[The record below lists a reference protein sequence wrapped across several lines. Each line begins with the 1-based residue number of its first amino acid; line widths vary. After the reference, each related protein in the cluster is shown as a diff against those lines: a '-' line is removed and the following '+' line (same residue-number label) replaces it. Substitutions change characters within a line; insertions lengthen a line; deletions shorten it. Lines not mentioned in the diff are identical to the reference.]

1 MANRK
6 LLRKRKRHSKIS
18 IKFFAKAVET
28 VTQTYDYKTGI
39 GAMLIAFFMWGFQ
52 PLYWYVVGD
61 ADTFFLMACRTVWA
75 AVCCLAILK
84 IQGKLPQLWA
94 LLRDRKT
101 LLREMAATVFLMT
114 DWVVYLW
121 AVRNGHIMESSL
133 GYYLEPLACFFFGA
147 VVFREKITWRHF
159 VILAVVIVGIR
170 LSVQGFGGVPYV
182 TIALALCFAFY
193 AAIKKTLTVDS
204 IVSTT
209 AEILI
214 AAPLMLLFILFFRMG
229 DNGMASMTLR
239 LQLLLIGSGIVTGVP
254 MLFYGIGIENLP
266 LITVG
271 ICQYLSPTLSIFC
284 GMLLGEAFTKDKLP
298 GFVCIWLGVILYTLN
313 TIWEEKHAKT
323 SEKSLDKPD
332 EE

>member
-1 MANRK
+1 M
-6 LLRKRKRHSKIS
+6 
-18 IKFFAKAVET
+18 
-28 VTQTYDYKTGI
+28 TQTYNYKKGVS
-39 GAMLIAFFMWGFQ
+39 AMLIAFFLWGFQ
-52 PLYWYVVGD
+52 PLYWYLVGD
-61 ADTFFLMACRTVWA
+61 ADTFFLMACRTIWA
-75 AVCCLAILK
+75 AVCCLILLK
-84 IQGKLPQLWA
+84 IQGKLPQLLA
-94 LLRDRKT
+94 LFRDKKT
-101 LLREMAATVFLMT
+101 LVREIAASVFLMA

-121 AVRNGHIMESSL
+121 AVRNGHIMECSL

-147 VVFREKITWRHF
+147 VIFREKVTWRHF
-159 VILAVVIVGIR
+159 VILAVVIMGIR

-182 TIALALCFAFY
+182 TITLALCFAFY
-193 AAIKKTLTVDS
+193 AAIKKTLSVDS

-229 DNGMASMTLR
+229 DNGMASVTLR

-284 GMLLGEAFTKDKLP
+284 GLLLGEAFTRDKLP
-298 GFVCIWLGVILYTLN
+298 GFLCIWLGVILYTVN
-313 TIWEEKHAKT
+313 TIWEERHCKI
-323 SEKSLDKPD
+323 SEKTLDKLD
-332 EE
+332 AE